1 MRTKAS
7 FRKALVALVTA
18 LVLSSCST
26 FLDLDPIPPE
36 GLIDTLDSYCADF
49 KYATESLFDAYII
62 YLTTYDPFDTGN
74 PKEKDIDF
82 SIPLAE
88 KMVTITAEKT
98 RGPEK
103 YYYSKAP
110 SDTKLWIVGFY
121 GEHDRYPIRVQ
132 YCLLEDLRTI
142 LIIANNDSSG
152 TVGRWKRACW
162 YSISEEDGQRLLEVA
177 DETFVALWEYWESKY
192 EESAESDTES
202 ISQDPFS
209 SY

>member
-1 MRTKAS
+1 MRTKTS
-7 FRKALVALVTA
+7 FRKVLVAPVAA

-49 KYATESLFDAYII
+49 EYATESLFDAYAIR
-62 YLTTYDPFDTGN
+62 LTKYDPFDTGN
-74 PKEKDIDF
+74 PKDKEIDF
-82 SIPLAE
+82 TIPLAE

-103 YYYSKAP
+103 YYNAP
-110 SDTKLWIVGFY
+110 SDTKLWIAGFY

-132 YCLLEDLRTI
+132 YCLLEDLRTMV
-142 LIIANNDSSG
+142 IIANNDSSG

-177 DETFVALWEYWESKY
+177 DETFVALWEYWETKH

-202 ISQDPFS
+202 ISQDLLS

>member
-1 MRTKAS
+1 MRTKTS
-7 FRKALVALVTA
+7 FRKTLVALVTA
-18 LVLSSCST
+18 LVLSSCSIV
-26 FLDLDPIPPE
+26 LDLDPIPPE

-49 KYATESLFDAYII
+49 KYAAESLFDAYGIQ
-62 YLTTYDPFDTGN
+62 LTKYDPFDTGDL
-74 PKEKDIDF
+74 KEKEIDF

-103 YYYSKAP
+103 YYRTP

-132 YCLLEDLRTI
+132 YCLLEDSRTMM
-142 LIIANNDSSG
+142 IIANNESSPMA
-152 TVGRWKRACW
+152 GRWDRACW

-177 DETFVALWEYWESKY
+177 DETFVALWEYRASKR

-202 ISQDPFS
+202 ISQDPLS